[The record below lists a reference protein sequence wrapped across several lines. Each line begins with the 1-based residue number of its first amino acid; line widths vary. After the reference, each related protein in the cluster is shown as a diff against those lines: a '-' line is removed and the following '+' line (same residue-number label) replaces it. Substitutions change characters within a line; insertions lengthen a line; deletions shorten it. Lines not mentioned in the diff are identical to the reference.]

1 VSGNIEPLSKML
13 EVMIIQCQIILYRL
27 SDMQDWYAIMKG
39 AFKKKNLGF
48 NLNDSIQ
55 KIYRSMIQ
63 KAESRGINL
72 ILYAP
77 FTKEGFLVDQVNYQS
92 LIQNVLTD
100 GLNLIDRPLFKR
112 LYEFDFRQSLPFRV
126 IGDRDR
132 FEQMAINIIVNSIQ
146 HT

>member
-1 VSGNIEPLSKML
+1 MSGNIEPLSKML

-112 LYEFDFRQSLPFRV
+112 LYEFDFRQS
-126 IGDRDR
+126 
-132 FEQMAINIIVNSIQ
+132 
-146 HT
+146 